1 MKICWLG
8 LALLAQAPLAATP
21 IEIRPLP
28 VERPWFLP
36 GGESGAALA
45 PGESVA
51 VAVEVP
57 SLSVKDANLP
67 GAWRGI
73 LSVDLYGTT
82 GSGEGKVALE
92 AIDPA
97 SGEAFAKGE
106 LQVSGQAP
114 RAAWAPISSSE
125 QGGAEVAKLFDGDKS
140 TDWHSRYGANQ
151 PKPPHWVGVEFGSPQ
166 VIEGV
171 RYLPRQSGFTNGVAK
186 EYRVEVRRAGKSEW
200 EVMEEGTSD
209 RRRIAEN
216 RESIDLR
223 FDAPAKVEAFR
234 FVVVSDWS
242 GGGFG
247 TAAELS
253 AIGLELPA
261 REEAVQAMN
270 RVWLE
275 VPADQLGKLT
285 EKRFQLCLKAS
296 DGESVVAGTPRFC
309 RIHEAPT
316 EKLLGRS
323 NGGTGPDKLGA
334 GQLGFD
340 GMTEHQQTVLSVMR
354 LRQGGP
360 ADKAGLRVGD
370 AIVSVSGM
378 PLPVNDLNPGWT
390 WFHQSHEAVLGHAA
404 EDALTSGKTTLELG
418 VLRDGAVTNLV
429 MKLPRMKAFTTMDPA
444 NDPQAAVLLEDMLEW
459 VRENQQP
466 DGSWSGDVKRTTLAS
481 LALMATGKKKDL
493 NQVKKAIDWG
503 MAKYPTPEKH
513 GNLGFWSG
521 AYMGI
526 LYSEWHLRTGDKRVL
541 DALDAMR
548 DWAFNGQHNSKWD
561 VPALGHGPDGL
572 PYDQKALVAPA
583 CHLLVFEALAQR
595 CGMKSKLW
603 ELLMPYMEMAW
614 SDPREG
620 GHGAMGYNRSYK
632 DLDEFWSRSGLFAMA
647 AHLRGERQDMEDAM
661 MQIMQERRSWIRN
674 SHAYGEPGGGLGL
687 LGMNLCAPK
696 RYQEVI
702 KDYAWWF
709 SMAWEPG
716 YGLHFT
722 TPHMGAPYMG
732 EDDLMNVVYALVLQ
746 GPKRSL
752 HLTGL
757 ETK

>member
-1 MKICWLG
+1 M
-8 LALLAQAPLAATP
+8 AQAPLGATP
-21 IEIRPLP
+21 LEVKPLP
-28 VERPWFLP
+28 VERPWCLP

-57 SLSVKDANLP
+57 ALSIKDASLP

-82 GSGEGKVALE
+82 GSGVGKVALE
-92 AIDPA
+92 AVDPA

-125 QGGAEVAKLFDGDKS
+125 QGGAEVSMLFDGDIS
-140 TDWHSRYGANQ
+140 TDWHSQYGANQ

-186 EYRVEVRRAGKSEW
+186 EYRVEVWRAGKSEW
-200 EVMEEGTSD
+200 EVMAEGTSD
-209 RRRIAEN
+209 RVRVAEE
-216 RESIDLR
+216 RASIDVR
-223 FDAPAKVEAFR
+223 FDAPVEVEAFR

-253 AIGLELPA
+253 AIGLELPE
-261 REEAVQAMN
+261 RKEAVQATK

-275 VPADQLGKLT
+275 IPAGLLDRLT
-285 EKRFQLCLKAS
+285 EKRFQLRLKAG
-296 DGESVVAGTPRFC
+296 DGETVVAGTPRFC

-316 EKLLGRS
+316 GKLFGRS

-340 GMTEHQQTVLSVMR
+340 GMTEHQQTVLSVMNVR
-354 LRQGGP
+354 KGGP
-360 ADKAGLRVGD
+360 ADKAGLLVGD

-390 WFHQSHEAVLGHAA
+390 WFHQSHEAVLGRAA
-404 EDALTSGKTTLELG
+404 EEALTSGKTTLELG
-418 VLRDGAVTNLV
+418 VLRDGEVTNLMV
-429 MKLPRMKAFTTMDPA
+429 KLPRMKAFTTMNPADDPE
-444 NDPQAAVLLEDMLEW
+444 AAALLEDMLDW
-459 VRENQQP
+459 VRGNQQP
-466 DGSWSGDVKRTTLAS
+466 NGSWSGDMKRTTLAS
-481 LALMATGKKKDL
+481 LALMATGKKRDL

-503 MAKYPTPEKH
+503 MEKYPTPDKH

-526 LYSEWHLRTGDKRVL
+526 LYSEWHLRTGDKKVL
-541 DALDAMR
+541 EHLDAMR
-548 DWAFNGQHNSKWD
+548 DWAFNGQHNCKWD

-595 CGMKSKLW
+595 CGMESKLW
-603 ELLMPYMEMAW
+603 ELLMPYMEMSW
-614 SDPREG
+614 SDPKEG

-632 DLDEFWSRSGLFAMA
+632 DLGEFWSRTGLFAMA
-647 AHLRGERQDMEDAM
+647 AHLRGERPDMEDAM
-661 MQIMQERRSWIRN
+661 MKIMQERHSWIRN

-716 YGLHFT
+716 YGLRFT

-752 HLTGL
+752 HVTGL
-757 ETK
+757 ETQ